1 MAVST
6 HTVKASDGTTTKP
19 ADKPNSGTVA
29 NGGNIAG
36 SILTAQSP
44 MALVKGADRYGSYI
58 TTRTGTASIPGINK
72 ANTSGRVAFNPNAE
86 TRTLAN
92 TGFVV
97 RGGVGNNIA
106 GVSGLN
112 PIAVNGYKGAK
123 TSSGVHKKIKYYG
136 YGKWSDTIFDLFAGS
151 RKAADGAV
159 KTDIQ
164 NYGTATTYTNA
175 IHASNPATDSAA
187 SPSRATPGEFFILS
201 TFTGFGI
208 SVAANNDVSGHGTT
222 DGAGPYMDYSA
233 VTGG

>member
-6 HTVKASDGTTTKP
+6 HTVKASDGSSTKP
-19 ADKPNSGTVA
+19 ADNPNSGTVA

-36 SILTAQSP
+36 SLLTAQSP

-58 TTRTGTASIPGINK
+58 TTRTGTANIPGINK

-92 TGFVV
+92 TGFII
-97 RGGVGNNIA
+97 RGGVGNNVA

-136 YGKWSDTIFDLFAGS
+136 NGSWSDTRFDVFGGGLL
-151 RKAADGAV
+151 AADGAA
-159 KTDIQ
+159 KSTIT
-164 NYGTATTYTNA
+164 NRGTATTYTNA
-175 IHASNPATDSAA
+175 IHASDPATDSAA

-201 TFTGFGI
+201 TFTGFAIGT
-208 SVAANNDVSGHGTT
+208 AANNDVSGGAS
-222 DGAGPYMDYSA
+222 GAGPYMDYSA

>member
-1 MAVST
+1 M
-6 HTVKASDGTTTKP
+6 
-19 ADKPNSGTVA
+19 
-29 NGGNIAG
+29 
-36 SILTAQSP
+36 
-44 MALVKGADRYGSYI
+44 
-58 TTRTGTASIPGINK
+58 
-72 ANTSGRVAFNPNAE
+72 
-86 TRTLAN
+86 AN
-92 TGFVV
+92 TGFVI
-97 RGGVGNNIA
+97 RGGVGNNVA

-136 YGKWSDTIFDLFAGS
+136 YGKWSDTLFDIFSGQRLE
-151 RKAADGAV
+151 ADGTA
-159 KTDIQ
+159 KSGID

-201 TFTGFGI
+201 TFTGFAIGT
-208 SVAANNDVSGHGTT
+208 AANNDVSGHGTT

>member
-58 TTRTGTASIPGINK
+58 TTRTGTANIPGINK
-72 ANTSGRVAFNPNAE
+72 ANTNGRVAFNPNAE

-92 TGFVV
+92 TGFII
-97 RGGVGNNIA
+97 RGGVGNNVA

-136 YGKWSDTIFDLFAGS
+136 NGSWSDTRFDVFGGGLL
-151 RKAADGAV
+151 AADGAA
-159 KTDIQ
+159 KTTIG
-164 NYGTATTYTNA
+164 NRGTATTYTNA

-201 TFTGFGI
+201 TFTGFAIGT
-208 SVAANNDVSGHGTT
+208 AANNDVSGHGTT

>member
-6 HTVKASDGTTTKP
+6 HTVKASDGSSTKP
-19 ADKPNSGTVA
+19 ADNPNSGTVA

-36 SILTAQSP
+36 SLLTAQSP

-92 TGFVV
+92 TGFVI
-97 RGGVGNNIA
+97 RGGVGNNVA

-123 TSSGVHKKIKYYG
+123 RSNGVHKKIN
-136 YGKWSDTIFDLFAGS
+136 TM
-151 RKAADGAV
+151 
-159 KTDIQ
+159 
-164 NYGTATTYTNA
+164 AT
-175 IHASNPATDSAA
+175 
-187 SPSRATPGEFFILS
+187 
-201 TFTGFGI
+201 
-208 SVAANNDVSGHGTT
+208 VSGLILYLICSLVLEKLLMVQLRLIFRITELLRLTLTQFMLAILLLILLHLQVEQLRVN
-222 DGAGPYMDYSA
+222 SSS
-233 VTGG
+233 

>member
-6 HTVKASDGTTTKP
+6 HTVKASDGSSTKP
-19 ADKPNSGTVA
+19 ADNPNSGTVA

-36 SILTAQSP
+36 SLLTAQSP
-44 MALVKGADRYGSYI
+44 MDLVKGADRYGSYI
-58 TTRTGTASIPGINK
+58 TTRTGTANIPGINK
-72 ANTSGRVAFNPNAE
+72 ANTNGRVAFNPNAE

-92 TGFVV
+92 TGFII
-97 RGGVGNNIA
+97 RGGVGNNVA

-136 YGKWSDTIFDLFAGS
+136 NGSWTDTRFDVFGGGLL
-151 RKAADGAV
+151 AADGAA
-159 KTDIQ
+159 KSTIT
-164 NYGTATTYTNA
+164 NRGTATTYTNA

-201 TFTGFGI
+201 TFTGFAIGT
-208 SVAANNDVSGHGTT
+208 AANNDVSGHGTT

>member
-6 HTVKASDGTTTKP
+6 HTVKASDGSSTKP
-19 ADKPNSGTVA
+19 ADNPNSGTVA

-36 SILTAQSP
+36 SLLTSQSP
-44 MALVKGADRYGSYI
+44 MDLVKGADRYGSYI
-58 TTRTGTASIPGINK
+58 TTRTGTANIPGINK
-72 ANTSGRVAFNPNAE
+72 ANTNGRVAFNPNAE

-92 TGFVV
+92 TGFII
-97 RGGVGNNIA
+97 RGGVGNNVA

-136 YGKWSDTIFDLFAGS
+136 NGSWTDTRFDVFGGGLL
-151 RKAADGAV
+151 AADGAA
-159 KTDIQ
+159 KSTIT
-164 NYGTATTYTNA
+164 NRGTATTYTNA

-201 TFTGFGI
+201 TFTGFAIGT
-208 SVAANNDVSGHGTT
+208 AANNDVSGHGTT

>member
-92 TGFVV
+92 TGFVI

-123 TSSGVHKKIKYYG
+123 KSNGVHKKIKYYG
-136 YGKWSDTIFDLFAGS
+136 YGKWSDTLFDIFSGQRLE
-151 RKAADGAV
+151 ADGTA
-159 KTDIQ
+159 KSGID

-201 TFTGFGI
+201 TFTGFAIGT
-208 SVAANNDVSGHGTT
+208 AANNDVSGHGTT